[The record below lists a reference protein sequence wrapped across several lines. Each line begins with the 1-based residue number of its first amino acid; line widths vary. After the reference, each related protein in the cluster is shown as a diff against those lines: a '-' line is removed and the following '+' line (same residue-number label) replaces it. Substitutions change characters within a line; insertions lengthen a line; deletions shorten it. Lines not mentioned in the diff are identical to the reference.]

1 MTGDFGRAPEVV
13 NTKRSVAIYRTPE
26 NDVRFLETE
35 VIRALKDVRDVVEL
49 VFASNRAIPV
59 TIDLR
64 LGRATWRARS
74 CALLIFRTFGFG
86 SFLAVP
92 YTGNFS
98 VCWESFCGP
107 INPPSVQNIAAGEK
121 CQPEWSTQC
130 FGRTNFIKNSWSSF
144 SFSSLAF
151 GRPFSFSLPLSFFF
165 FFLPPPSPSPL
176 GAFS

>member
-26 NDVRFLETE
+26 NDVRLLETE

-49 VFASNRAIPV
+49 VFVPNCAIPV
-59 TIDLR
+59 TIGLR
-64 LGRATWRARS
+64 LGRATGRVRSRA
-74 CALLIFRTFGFG
+74 LFIFRTPGFG
-86 SFLAVP
+86 SFLTVP

-98 VCWESFCGP
+98 VRWESFCTP
-107 INPPSVQNIAAGEK
+107 VNPPPVQDVAPEER
-121 CQPEWSTQC
+121 CQPLSGAC
-130 FGRTNFIKNSWSSF
+130 NGRTNFIKNSWSSF